1 MNLTHV
7 QEGTE
12 HIVKAIVTD
21 DEEMDA
27 FRFFF
32 GLLCRR
38 TYYSC
43 KACKGRL
50 CGIHQGWSL

>member
-21 DEEMDA
+21 DEEMEH
-27 FRFFF
+27 FFF
-32 GLLCRR
+32 LWAAMQANLLQ
-38 TYYSC
+38 
-43 KACKGRL
+43 L
-50 CGIHQGWSL
+50 

>member
-27 FRFFF
+27 FLFSL
-32 GLLCRR
+32 GCCRR

-43 KACKGRL
+43 KACKGWL